1 MILRFIGKNRCW
13 GRGAKML
20 SFDWRIHRNLL
31 GGIILA
37 AGLTVLWAGP
47 GEAQTSS
54 KGRASQTDASNPQS
68 QSQAPSTTPVP
79 EGDSFSELLP
89 PQEQEEADQLPI
101 SWDLRKFPPQKYM
114 REIYWQHPADTPAFF
129 RDSLLQV
136 VARTYD
142 LNRGNSDGSRSQ
154 AWTVGGWVAYRSGLI
169 GNIFGVHAAF
179 YNSQPLFAP
188 ADEGGTKL
196 LTPDQNSLMS
206 LGQIYGRAQIFDQ
219 ELRGGRQL
227 VDTPLINPQDN
238 RMVPNTFE
246 GIQLV
251 TLPDTD
257 RSYDYAAGY
266 LTTVKQRDSNKFISM
281 SDALAGADV
290 ENRGAPFGMLRY
302 KPFSGFSTV
311 FSDYYVQDFIN
322 TGFFQA
328 EYDFNRPK
336 GTPNYILGA
345 NIIPQESVGSDLLTG
360 SSFSTY
366 QASGKAQAVYAGF
379 TAFVAGSVTGDQSK
393 IFSPFGTKPNYTDM
407 QQLSFD
413 NANEKALGGS
423 LAYDFGYAFGD
434 YGLSGLSVGVW
445 DTQGWG
451 AVNPATGMAISD
463 RNELDLWIQY
473 RPTSGPLQ
481 GFRLKTQY
489 ANVWQSGNVTNPQ
502 GEFRFIVDYTVLF
515 RPPPMK

>member
-1 MILRFIGKNRCW
+1 MRALAWCIHLRN
-13 GRGAKML
+13 
-20 SFDWRIHRNLL
+20 
-31 GGIILA
+31 
-37 AGLTVLWAGP
+37 GLTRAIIAAALMVVCVSAA
-47 GEAQTSS
+47 EAQTSS
-54 KGRASQTDASNPQS
+54 KGQTSQTAASQP
-68 QSQAPSTTPVP
+68 QSQAPSAAPVP
-79 EGDSFSELLP
+79 EGDAFSELLP
-89 PQEQEEADQLPI
+89 PQEQETADQLPI
-101 SWDLRKFPPQKYM
+101 SWDLRKFPPQQYM
-114 REIYWQHPADTPAFF
+114 REIYWQHPPDTPAFF

-136 VARTYD
+136 VARTYYFD
-142 LNRGNSDGSRSQ
+142 RGNFDGSRSQ
-154 AWTVGGWVAYRSGLI
+154 AWSVGGWVAFRSGLI
-169 GNIFGVHAAF
+169 GNIFGMHAAF
-179 YNSQPLFAP
+179 YQSMPLFAP

-196 LTPDQNSLMS
+196 LTPDQNALAS

-219 ELRGGRQL
+219 EFRGGRQL

-246 GIQLV
+246 GITLV
-251 TLPDTD
+251 TLPDKD

-266 LTTVKQRDSNKFISM
+266 LTAVKQRDSNSFISM
-281 SDALAGADV
+281 SDALAGSDV

-302 KPFSGFSTV
+302 RPFSGFSTV
-311 FSDYYVQDFIN
+311 FSDYYVQDFVN

-345 NIIPQESVGSDLLTG
+345 NIIPQESVGSNLLTG
-360 SSFSTY
+360 SSFQTY
-366 QASGKAQAVYAGF
+366 QASAKIQATHAGF
-379 TAFVAGSVTGDQSK
+379 TTFVAGSVTGDQSK

-413 NANEKALGGS
+413 NANEKAFGGS
-423 LAYDFGYAFGD
+423 IAYDFGYAYGD

-451 AVNPATGMAISD
+451 AVNPATGITIPD

-481 GFRLKTQY
+481 GFRVKTQY

-502 GEFRFIVDYTVLF
+502 AEFRFIVDYTVLF
-515 RPPPMK
+515 RPPTKMK